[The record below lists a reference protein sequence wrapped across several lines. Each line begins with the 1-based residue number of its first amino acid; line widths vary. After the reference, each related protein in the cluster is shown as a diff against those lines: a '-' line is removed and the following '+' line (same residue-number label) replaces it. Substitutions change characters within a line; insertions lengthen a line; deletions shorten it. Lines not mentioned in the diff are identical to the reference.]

1 MIYFIAYDIADTK
14 RLHKAARILENFGM
28 RVQYSFFECEMTEEQ
43 KDTVVSELLHVINT
57 KKDRLVVYPVCEDC
71 LQSVK
76 MIGNGSFFKPEN
88 FMIL

>member
-1 MIYFIAYDIADTK
+1 
-14 RLHKAARILENFGM
+14 
-28 RVQYSFFECEMTEEQ
+28 MTEEQ
-43 KDTVVSELLHVINT
+43 KDTVVSELLHVINK